1 MAQSSLDRL
10 QRVRDVRVRWLS
22 YELRPERPLTPDEEK
37 AMRAYRMK
45 VDQNWPHVQAMAASY
60 GLAFGARNRNTRSR
74 LALEGAKFAEAHGRA
89 DEYAHAMFH
98 AHFVAGRDISDP
110 DTLTELARQAGL
122 DGDAMPRQQR
132 HLRRAAGKPFERH
145 KPMNRGELPDGVHAR
160 VEIHWRDALASLA
173 DFGNA
178 QPDLVPHVY
187 ERIGSH
193 GASPVKS
200 RVSHID

>member
-89 DEYAHAMFH
+89 DEYAHAI
-98 AHFVAGRDISDP
+98 GRDISDP

-122 DGDAMPRQQR
+122 DGDAFRQ
-132 HLRRAAGKPFERH
+132 
-145 KPMNRGELPDGVHAR
+145 
-160 VEIHWRDALASLA
+160 ALATRAYKAQVDRELA
-173 DFGNA
+173 LAFTYKLSGVPAFIIGGKYLVVGA
-178 QPDLVPHVY
+178 QPLENLMDVVDN
-187 ERIGSH
+187 
-193 GASPVKS
+193 
-200 RVSHID
+200 VSKGGE

>member
-110 DTLTELARQAGL
+110 DTLTELARHAGL
-122 DGDAMPRQQR
+122 DGDAFRQ
-132 HLRRAAGKPFERH
+132 
-145 KPMNRGELPDGVHAR
+145 
-160 VEIHWRDALASLA
+160 ALATRAYKAQVDRELA
-173 DFGNA
+173 LAFTYKLSGVPAFIIGGKYLVVGA
-178 QPDLVPHVY
+178 QPLENLMDVVDN
-187 ERIGSH
+187 
-193 GASPVKS
+193 
-200 RVSHID
+200 VSKGGE